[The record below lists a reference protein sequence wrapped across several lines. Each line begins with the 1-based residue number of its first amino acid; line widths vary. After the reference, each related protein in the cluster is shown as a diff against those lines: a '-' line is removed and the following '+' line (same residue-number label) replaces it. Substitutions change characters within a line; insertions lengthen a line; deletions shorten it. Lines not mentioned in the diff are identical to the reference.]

1 MSANAATLMLISAG
15 VTAVGTISS
24 MRSQQ
29 AALNRENYRLETE
42 SKMAALAATQ
52 EENARRKYAEKEK
65 ANNLA
70 YQSIAGYA
78 DDSMSFL
85 NMNKQVVEN
94 RNKDISDIRLM
105 GKSVDLKYR
114 QMAFEN
120 QARMEAV
127 TFGGYTSAIAGL
139 VNGYGN
145 YKYYS

>member
-52 EENARRKYAEKEK
+52 EENARRQYAEKEK

>member
-1 MSANAATLMLISAG
+1 MSANAATLMLISSG
-15 VTAVGTISS
+15 ISAVGTLSS

-29 AALNRENYRLETE
+29 AALNRENYRIETE
-42 SKMAALAATQ
+42 SQMAKLAALQ
-52 EENARRKYAEKEK
+52 EENARTQYAKKEI

-85 NMNKQVVEN
+85 NMNKQVIEN

-105 GKSVDLKYR
+105 GKSVDVKFR
-114 QMAFEN
+114 QQVFEN
-120 QARMEAV
+120 EARTQAV
-127 TFGGYTSAIAGL
+127 TFGGYTSAVAQL

-145 YKYYS
+145 YKWYS

>member
-15 VTAVGTISS
+15 VTAVGTLSS

-42 SKMAALAATQ
+42 SKMAALAAAQ
-52 EENARRKYAEKEK
+52 EENARRQYAEKEK

>member
-1 MSANAATLMLISAG
+1 MTANAATLMLISAG
-15 VTAVGTISS
+15 ISAVGTISS

-42 SKMAALAATQ
+42 SKMAELAAAQ
-52 EENARRKYAEKEK
+52 EENARNEYAQKEI

-85 NMNKQVVEN
+85 NMNKQVISN

-105 GKSVDLKYR
+105 GKSVNLKYR

-120 QARMEAV
+120 QAKMDAV

-145 YKYYS
+145 YRYYS

>member
-1 MSANAATLMLISAG
+1 M
-15 VTAVGTISS
+15 
-24 MRSQQ
+24 QQ

-42 SKMAALAATQ
+42 SKMAALAAAQ
-52 EENARRKYAEKEK
+52 EENARRQYAEKEK

-85 NMNKQVVEN
+85 NMNKQIVKTET
-94 RNKDISDIRLM
+94 DISDIRLM

-120 QARMEAV
+120 QAKMDAV
-127 TFGGYTSAIAGL
+127 TFGGYTSVIAGL

>member
-15 VTAVGTISS
+15 VTAVGTFSS

-42 SKMAALAATQ
+42 SKMAALAAAQ
-52 EENARRKYAEKEK
+52 EENARRQYAEKEK
-65 ANNLA
+65 ANNFA

-85 NMNKQVVEN
+85 NMNKQIVEN

-120 QARMEAV
+120 QAKMDAV
-127 TFGGYTSAIAGL
+127 TFGGYTSVIAGL

>member
-42 SKMAALAATQ
+42 SKMAALAAAQ
-52 EENARRKYAEKEK
+52 EENARRQYAEKEK

-85 NMNKQVVEN
+85 NMNKQIVEN

-120 QARMEAV
+120 QARMDAV

>member
-15 VTAVGTISS
+15 VTAVGTFSS

-42 SKMAALAATQ
+42 SKMAALAAAQ
-52 EENARRKYAEKEK
+52 EENARRQYAEKEK

-85 NMNKQVVEN
+85 NMNKQIVEN

>member
-15 VTAVGTISS
+15 VSAVGTISS
-24 MRSQQ
+24 MRAQQ

-42 SKMAALAATQ
+42 SKMAALAAAQ
-52 EENARRKYAEKEK
+52 EENARRQYAEKEK

-85 NMNKQVVEN
+85 NMNKQIVEN

>member
-42 SKMAALAATQ
+42 SKMAALAAAQ
-52 EENARRKYAEKEK
+52 EENARRQYAEKEK

-85 NMNKQVVEN
+85 NMNKQIVEN

>member
-15 VTAVGTISS
+15 VSAVGTISY
-24 MRSQQ
+24 MRAQQ

-42 SKMAALAATQ
+42 SKMAALAAKQ
-52 EENARRKYAEKEK
+52 EENARRVYAEKEK

-105 GKSVDLKYR
+105 GKSVNLKYR

>member
-1 MSANAATLMLISAG
+1 MTANAATLMLISAG
-15 VTAVGTISS
+15 VSAVGTISS

-42 SKMAALAATQ
+42 SKMAELAAAQ
-52 EENARRKYAEKEK
+52 EENARNEYAQKEI

-85 NMNKQVVEN
+85 NMNKQVISN

-105 GKSVDLKYR
+105 GKSVNLKYR

-120 QARMEAV
+120 QAKMDAV

-145 YKYYS
+145 YRYYS

>member
-15 VTAVGTISS
+15 VSAVGTISS

-42 SKMAALAATQ
+42 SKMAELAAAQ
-52 EENARRKYAEKEK
+52 EENARNQYAQKEI

-85 NMNKQVVEN
+85 NMNKQVISN

-105 GKSVDLKYR
+105 GKSVNLKYR

-120 QARMEAV
+120 QAKMDAV

-145 YKYYS
+145 YRYYS

>member
-15 VTAVGTISS
+15 VSAVGTISS
-24 MRSQQ
+24 MRAQQ
-29 AALNRENYRLETE
+29 SALNRENYRLETE
-42 SKMAALAATQ
+42 SKMAALAAAQ
-52 EENARRKYAEKEK
+52 EENARRQYAEKEK

>member
-1 MSANAATLMLISAG
+1 MSGNAATLMLISAG
-15 VTAVGTISS
+15 VSAVGTISS
-24 MRSQQ
+24 MRAQQ

-42 SKMAALAATQ
+42 SKMAALAAKQ
-52 EENARRKYAEKEK
+52 EENARTVYAEKEK

-105 GKSVDLKYR
+105 GKSVNLKYR

>member
-1 MSANAATLMLISAG
+1 MMISAG
-15 VTAVGTISS
+15 VSAVGTISS
-24 MRSQQ
+24 MRAQQ

-42 SKMAALAATQ
+42 SKMAALAAKQ
-52 EENARRKYAEKEK
+52 EENARRVYAEKEK

-105 GKSVDLKYR
+105 GKSVNLKYR

-120 QARMEAV
+120 QAKMEAV

>member
-1 MSANAATLMLISAG
+1 M
-15 VTAVGTISS
+15 
-24 MRSQQ
+24 
-29 AALNRENYRLETE
+29 
-42 SKMAALAATQ
+42 K
-52 EENARRKYAEKEK
+52 
-65 ANNLA
+65 
-70 YQSIAGYA
+70 
-78 DDSMSFL
+78 
-85 NMNKQVVEN
+85 N

>member
-1 MSANAATLMLISAG
+1 MTANAATLMLISSG
-15 VTAVGTISS
+15 VAAVGTLSS

-42 SKMAALAATQ
+42 SKMAELAAIQ
-52 EENARRKYAEKEK
+52 EENARNIYAQKEI

-85 NMNKQVVEN
+85 NMNKQVISN

-120 QARMEAV
+120 QAKMDAV

>member
-29 AALNRENYRLETE
+29 TALNRENYRLETE

-52 EENARRKYAEKEK
+52 EENARRQYAEKEK

>member
-1 MSANAATLMLISAG
+1 MTANAATLMLISAG
-15 VTAVGTISS
+15 VSAVGTISS

-42 SKMAALAATQ
+42 SKMAELAAAQ
-52 EENARRKYAEKEK
+52 EENARNQYAQKEI

-85 NMNKQVVEN
+85 NMNKQVISN

-120 QARMEAV
+120 QAKMDAV

>member
-1 MSANAATLMLISAG
+1 MSANAATLMMISAG
-15 VTAVGTISS
+15 VSAVGTISS

-42 SKMAALAATQ
+42 SKMAELAAKQ
-52 EENARRKYAEKEK
+52 EENARRVYAEKEK

-105 GKSVDLKYR
+105 GKSVNLKYR